1 LLLGKIIVLTRN
13 SCGGFRKKALLLLPK
28 DSGT

>member
-1 LLLGKIIVLTRN
+1 LLLGKIIVLMRN
-13 SCGGFRKKALLLLPK
+13 PCGGFRKKAPLLSK